1 MTVKNCGNNSY
12 IYGIPYS
19 KHSAYNELVDCLL
32 CLKPGKI
39 HSTVDV
45 QNGDA
50 QVNMLV
56 KSCRE
61 LINEELAEGISEI
74 ESRSRRG
81 DDYDYEIIGGGG
93 GDSFG
98 REDDVGEENIG
109 DEEDDSSNE
118 FEYDPGIDDLL

>member
-1 MTVKNCGNNSY
+1 MLLVLVLVLVTSLDEVAPTV
-12 IYGIPYS
+12 
-19 KHSAYNELVDCLL
+19 ALVADT
-32 CLKPGKI
+32 
-39 HSTVDV
+39 SRESV
-45 QNGDA
+45 QSM
-50 QVNMLV
+50 VMKRNMLV